1 MSLTPI
7 IGPTSVPRYFPRED
21 LIFEGSFAFPYA
33 LVPRPDGTPLKE
45 GQVRRF
51 GGEALIGRPNPL
63 KHIFHLWLE
72 MKRRQDTPK
81 GKIMHNGR
89 DREPGVEV
97 TNPLIMRKPLLDGTR
112 IYDFVIHIGE
122 KQGGDSFHVEVINP
136 HVSPKQTSLPIHHID
151 GHGGLKHGPSLG

>member
-1 MSLTPI
+1 MFSRFLFLEAQGTRIIISQPMSLTPI

-21 LIFEGSFAFPYA
+21 LIFEGSFAFPDA

-63 KHIFHLWLE
+63 KHIFHLRLE

-81 GKIMHNGR
+81 GKILHNGQ

-97 TNPLIMRKPLLDGTR
+97 TNPLILRKATPRRYKNL
-112 IYDFVIHIGE
+112 
-122 KQGGDSFHVEVINP
+122 
-136 HVSPKQTSLPIHHID
+136 
-151 GHGGLKHGPSLG
+151 